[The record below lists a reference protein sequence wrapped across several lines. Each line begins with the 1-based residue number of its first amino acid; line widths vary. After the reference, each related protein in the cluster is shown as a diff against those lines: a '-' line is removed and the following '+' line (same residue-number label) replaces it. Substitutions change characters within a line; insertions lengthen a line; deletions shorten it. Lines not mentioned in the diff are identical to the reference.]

1 MPSLLFKGQLGQD
14 GSLAWLVCYMSV
26 DPLVF
31 SNWFALLG
39 MAAGYN
45 LLLWRWCEWANG
57 VGGWLSCDAGRGVE
71 TLWSFFLSRTR
82 ALYKVCFCG
91 GCVVVVCL
99 GNVDW

>member
-14 GSLAWLVCYMSV
+14 GSLVWLVCYMSV

-31 SNWFALLG
+31 SNWFVQLG

-45 LLLWRWCEWANG
+45 LLLWHWCEWANG
-57 VGGWLSCDAGRGVE
+57 VGGWFSRNAGRGVE

-82 ALYKVCFCG
+82 ASYKVCFCR